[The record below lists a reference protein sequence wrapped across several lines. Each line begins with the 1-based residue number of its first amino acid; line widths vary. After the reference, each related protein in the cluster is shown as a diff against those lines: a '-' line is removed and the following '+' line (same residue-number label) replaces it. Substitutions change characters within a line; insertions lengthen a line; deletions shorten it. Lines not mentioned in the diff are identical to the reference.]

1 MRHRMAG
8 RHLGRDTAHRTAL
21 YRNLVTDLLRYERIT
36 TTEAKAKEIRP
47 MAERVITLGK
57 RGDLHARR
65 QALRVVYDEH
75 VVRKVFDEIAER
87 MRERP
92 GGYLRITGLETRKG
106 DGAKMAA
113 IELVDLAE
121 PVAPAPRP
129 ARAATAAPPAPA
141 RGRRAAGASPLPE
154 APVAVASAAEAE
166 LDTAEAEDRE
176 AEDTSFEDEGA
187 SEAPDDAV
195 DQTKAGLDQ
204 ESAEAR
210 SGDEPESSAEEDGDE
225 E

>member
-1 MRHRMAG
+1 MRHRLAG

-47 MAERVITLGK
+47 MAERIITLGK

-65 QALRVVYDEH
+65 QALRVVYDEY

-87 MRERP
+87 MRERQ
-92 GGYLRITGLETRKG
+92 GGYLRITSLETRKG

-121 PVAPAPRP
+121 TAAPAPRP
-129 ARAATAAPPAPA
+129 SRATSAAPAAPA
-141 RGRRAAGASPLPE
+141 RGRRAAAAPPLPQ

-166 LDTAEAEDRE
+166 LEAAAAEE
-176 AEDTSFEDEGA
+176 SEDELTSA
-187 SEAPDDAV
+187 EAPDDTV
-195 DQTKAGLDQ
+195 DQPEAALDEAPATEADAGGG
-204 ESAEAR
+204 A
-210 SGDEPESSAEEDGDE
+210 ESSAEGDGDE
-225 E
+225 K